1 MYLPVYK
8 SNPRMSQPHIFKPKN
23 EFFLFLGNNF
33 LEKLT
38 FYLKIFSQVPYGYTK
53 KIVLNFFYLSFWPM
67 YKSRAIFGT
76 DFYAVKG

>member
-53 KIVLNFFYLSFWPM
+53 KNCPELFLSQFL
-67 YKSRAIFGT
+67 T
-76 DFYAVKG
+76 HV